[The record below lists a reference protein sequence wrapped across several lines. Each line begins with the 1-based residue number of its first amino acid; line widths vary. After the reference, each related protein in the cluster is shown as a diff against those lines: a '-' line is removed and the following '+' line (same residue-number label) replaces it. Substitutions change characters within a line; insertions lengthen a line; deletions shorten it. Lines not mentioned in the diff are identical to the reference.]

1 MTGPYSNGFALLDED
16 NHRAPYI
23 FEESFDQDIPPFSIN
38 HYQYEQ
44 APHASQAF
52 FQSQDNQAYPQAR
65 LSLACDDL
73 PPAKRLRSSNH
84 KPSTSQATHSTPPR
98 STTPDFEPPYH
109 ARIFSP
115 RSLSGSFSS
124 ILSSSLSIPDSV
136 NPEERLRRQSEINH
150 IFTTTKS
157 TTLPPPSPYVK
168 GPQPSPSSYSPTT
181 IYRIRAPPRPV
192 QIAPILPK
200 RPLGAFIRID
210 DVPAGS
216 EREAAV
222 AHNNILAAARLD
234 ELKRRNNAAAS
245 RSRNRRERAVVGRTE
260 ELSGARAQMN
270 WWKARAVSLG
280 ARASEWDE
288 LPERA
293 VRGVIV
299 ADYRVDAM
307 DFSLDEPKELGF
319 EKAEKMGSAK
329 KKKKPKKE

>member
-1 MTGPYSNGFALLDED
+1 MSGPYSNGFALVDD
-16 NHRAPYI
+16 DGHRAPYS
-23 FEESFDQDIPPFSIN
+23 FEAGFDQDIPPYSIN

-44 APHASQAF
+44 APYASQAF
-52 FQSQDNQAYPQAR
+52 LPPQDHQAYPQAH
-65 LSLACDDL
+65 LPPAYDDL
-73 PPAKRLRSSNH
+73 PPARRLRSGNQ
-84 KPSTSQATHSTPPR
+84 KPSTTQAIPSTPPR

-115 RSLSGSFSS
+115 QSLSGTFSS
-124 ILSSSLSIPDSV
+124 VLSSSLSIPDSV

-157 TTLPPPSPYVK
+157 TTLPPPSPFTK
-168 GPQPSPSSYSPTT
+168 GPQLSPSTYSPTT
-181 IYRIRAPPRPV
+181 IYRIRAPPQPV
-192 QIAPILPK
+192 QIVPILPK

-222 AHNNILAAARLD
+222 AHNNNLAAARLE
-234 ELKRRNNAAAS
+234 ELKRRNNVAAS
-245 RSRNRRERAVVGRTE
+245 RSRNRRERAVVSRTE
-260 ELSGARAQMN
+260 ELSSVKAQMN

-288 LPERA
+288 LPGRA
-293 VRGVIV
+293 VRDVIV

-307 DFSLDEPKELGF
+307 DFSLDEPKEPGV
-319 EKAEKMGSAK
+319 EKPGKMGAAR
-329 KKKKPKKE
+329 KKKPKKRE